1 MKESLGIDMI
11 LRINKIDFE
20 KYSSLD
26 DLFLVEDELQN
37 MNGSVITINQLRTR
51 LKNKISDEKLQILL
65 EYLENIN
72 KIVFSS
78 KGISW
83 IYNLNSKLNKEIQK
97 GQEL

>member
-20 KYSSLD
+20 KYPSLD

-51 LKNKISDEKLQILL
+51 LKNKISDEKLQSLL